1 MLFLL
6 AIFVPFIE
14 GIVISSVRVGDRFRS
29 VLYAGAVILAD
40 LAAVVAALNGTT
52 MRLAALS
59 EGVEIIFT
67 ADTLGKCFLAVTL
80 LLYTCVLFY
89 SFEYMKMEERIPSFY
104 LFYFISMGTLI
115 AECFAGNLVT
125 MYLSFEFLTLSSMPL
140 VLHERT
146 KEAVAAGLKYLFYS
160 IAGAMMGLLAIFFVY
175 HFAKDPGLFVYGG
188 FLDPSKV
195 AGHEIVL
202 YATVMAGIV
211 GFGAKAGM
219 YPMHGWLPMAH
230 PVAPAPASAL
240 LSAMIAKGGIL
251 AVIRLVYFSVGPDLI
266 RGSWV
271 QYAWM
276 CLALVTI
283 LMGSTMAF
291 REKVFK
297 KRLAYST
304 VSQLSYIM
312 LGLSLLSEEGLKG
325 GLLHVFSHAS
335 AKSCLF
341 LVAGVLI
348 YKLRLRRTDELLGIG
363 KLMPLTL
370 GCFTAASISLVGI
383 PPMGGFTSKWAIASA
398 AMDSGTGVFAV
409 LGPVILLISA
419 LLTAGYLLPIM
430 VDGYFPGGVFGGE
443 NDEPSA
449 EPNALMLVPMFV
461 LCIAALLV
469 GVFGSTFA
477 GGIVF

>member
-40 LAAVVAALNGTT
+40 LAAVLAALNGTT
-52 MRLAALS
+52 IRLAALS

-175 HFAKDPGLFVYGG
+175 HFAKDPGLFAYGG

-251 AVIRLVYFSVGPDLI
+251 AVIRLVYFSVGPDLIRGSWVQYAWMCLALI

-383 PPMGGFTSKWAIASA
+383 PPMGGFTSKWAIA
-398 AMDSGTGVFAV
+398 
-409 LGPVILLISA
+409 
-419 LLTAGYLLPIM
+419 AGYLLPIM

>member
-175 HFAKDPGLFVYGG
+175 HFAKDPGLFAYGG
-188 FLDPSKV
+188 FLVFWP
-195 AGHEIVL
+195 
-202 YATVMAGIV
+202 
-211 GFGAKAGM
+211 
-219 YPMHGWLPMAH
+219 
-230 PVAPAPASAL
+230 
-240 LSAMIAKGGIL
+240 
-251 AVIRLVYFSVGPDLI
+251 FS
-266 RGSWV
+266 SS
-271 QYAWM
+271 
-276 CLALVTI
+276 TI
-283 LMGSTMAF
+283 LPKIRDFSPMEAF
-291 REKVFK
+291 SIRPKW
-297 KRLAYST
+297 RDMS
-304 VSQLSYIM
+304 SY
-312 LGLSLLSEEGLKG
+312 
-325 GLLHVFSHAS
+325 
-335 AKSCLF
+335 C
-341 LVAGVLI
+341 
-348 YKLRLRRTDELLGIG
+348 T
-363 KLMPLTL
+363 PQ
-370 GCFTAASISLVGI
+370 
-383 PPMGGFTSKWAIASA
+383 
-398 AMDSGTGVFAV
+398 
-409 LGPVILLISA
+409 
-419 LLTAGYLLPIM
+419 
-430 VDGYFPGGVFGGE
+430 
-443 NDEPSA
+443 
-449 EPNALMLVPMFV
+449 
-461 LCIAALLV
+461 
-469 GVFGSTFA
+469 
-477 GGIVF
+477 